1 MINEPH
7 FYYTTVKKYKMT
19 TDPRFQTV
27 DSFTCI
33 LSKIWIFFQNPK
45 ESLSQPIL
53 RKVFKKLILSPK
65 MTYFPHFGNNK
76 NFPFTC
82 RTFTLNHFSMPKI
95 RYNFTE
101 IEWADLEKSSKCA
114 HFPHFE
120 HNNIFLKNEKFLP
133 DFYPIFHVSHQE

>member
-1 MINEPH
+1 MSHIS
-7 FYYTTVKKYKMT
+7 TTQQLKSTKWQQTPGSKQLTHLPVFWAKYE
-19 TDPRFQTV
+19 F
-27 DSFTCI
+27 SF
-33 LSKIWIFFQNPK
+33 KIQ

-65 MTYFPHFGNNK
+65 MIYFPHFGNNK

>member
-1 MINEPH
+1 MSHIS
-7 FYYTTVKKYKMT
+7 TTQQLKSTKWQQTPGSKQLTHLPVFWAKYE
-19 TDPRFQTV
+19 F
-27 DSFTCI
+27 SF
-33 LSKIWIFFQNPK
+33 KIQ

-76 NFPFTC
+76 NFPFIC

>member
-1 MINEPH
+1 MSHIS
-7 FYYTTVKKYKMT
+7 TTQQLKSTKWQQTPGSKQLTHLPVFWAKYE
-19 TDPRFQTV
+19 F
-27 DSFTCI
+27 SF
-33 LSKIWIFFQNPK
+33 KIQ

>member
-1 MINEPH
+1 MSHISATQQLKSTKWQQTPGSKQLTH
-7 FYYTTVKKYKMT
+7 LPVFWAKYE
-19 TDPRFQTV
+19 F
-27 DSFTCI
+27 SF
-33 LSKIWIFFQNPK
+33 KIQ